1 MSAASTIASA
11 LTRAWVRLYT
21 SGMPV
26 DLRESRRAEI
36 DADLW
41 DHDQDARENGVPRA
55 VFAME
60 ILLRALLG
68 VPDDLSWRFEAIRI
82 RRAASLHRRIPM
94 MALSVTQIRW
104 MGICGLLGG
113 ILWAGNALTMP
124 AEPRVIVGY
133 GHIAL
138 SMLFIA
144 GLLGFYAHQRDRA
157 GKVAKAGFILLFTS
171 SVAWS
176 GLNLLGTGF
185 GVDDGALLMNL
196 LGVAFALPL
205 APGFLLLG
213 IGLKGPIRRV
223 PLAIGI
229 VLLAKLLLPQVG
241 LPDFFPSAAGFFGI
255 RGDSPGRTAVSFLVG
270 IGLALMGYSVF
281 RNAAPTPPSGR
292 RHASTI
298 KG

>member
-1 MSAASTIASA
+1 MSTDFRIAAA

-21 SGMPV
+21 IRMPV
-26 DLRESRRAEI
+26 DLRETRRAEI

-41 DHDQDARENGVPRA
+41 DHEKDAQEDGVPR
-55 VFAME
+55 VIFEVE
-60 ILLRALLG
+60 ILLRAVLG
-68 VPDDLSWRFEAIRI
+68 VPDDVSWRFEAIRA
-82 RRAASLHRRIPM
+82 RRAASLEGRIPM
-94 MALSVTQIRW
+94 MALSVRQIRW
-104 MGICGLLGG
+104 MGLCGLLGG

-124 AEPRVIVGY
+124 AKPSVVLGY

-138 SMLFIA
+138 SMLFIV

-171 SVAWS
+171 FLAWS
-176 GLNLLGTGF
+176 ALNVLGTGF
-185 GVDDGALLMNL
+185 GVDGGTLLMNL
-196 LGVAFALPL
+196 LGVAFALLL

-229 VLLAKLLLPQVG
+229 VFLARFLLPQVG
-241 LPDFFPSAAGFFGI
+241 LLHYFPSAASFFGI
-255 RGDSPGRTAVSFLVG
+255 RGDSPAGITVFFLMG

-281 RNAAPTPPSGR
+281 RNAAPVPSSPR
-292 RHASTI
+292 
-298 KG
+298 